1 MHDVARVA
9 DVSITTVSNVVTDYR
24 FIRPET
30 RQGVQS
36 AIDELGYRPNLSA
49 RGLRSGRIGVISLI
63 VPDLRNAYFAERAV
77 AVMRAADAKK
87 LAVVI
92 EQSGDRRE
100 TELELLRGPRL
111 RMVDGIL
118 CSVLAFGE
126 DRPICSRTSRPRRY
140 FSASESS
147 LVRPI
152 T

>member
-63 VPDLRNAYFAERAV
+63 VPDLRNAYFAELAV
-77 AVMRAADAKK
+77 AVMPAAAAKK

-92 EQSGDRRE
+92 EQ
-100 TELELLRGPRL
+100 
-111 RMVDGIL
+111 
-118 CSVLAFGE
+118 
-126 DRPICSRTSRPRRY
+126 
-140 FSASESS
+140 
-147 LVRPI
+147 
-152 T
+152 